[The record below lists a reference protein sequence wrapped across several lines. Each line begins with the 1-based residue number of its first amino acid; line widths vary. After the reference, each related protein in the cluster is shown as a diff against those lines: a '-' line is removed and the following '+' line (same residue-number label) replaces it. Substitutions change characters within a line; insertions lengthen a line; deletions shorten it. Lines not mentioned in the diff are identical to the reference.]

1 MNEQKPS
8 LAKIY
13 WILMKPRVVFLL
25 QATAICGILTYDF
38 REGYDNG
45 RTYIDSLTTALIVLL
60 GGSLASGGSMTINM
74 WYERDIDPLMERTLN
89 RPIPS
94 HQRVSNKSSNIHRR
108 MENQTH
114 RVLNRNRPV
123 ASATASTGKGFG
135 SDLYANGSREMKLL
149 RKIRPGGMPGKAT
162 APRHSLTRHTQ
173 FKTNPNKMNLIH
185 KSSATLGGRY

>member
-1 MNEQKPS
+1 VNHDHINVSASAGINIPN
-8 LAKIY
+8 
-13 WILMKPRVVFLL
+13 
-25 QATAICGILTYDF
+25 ATPLT
-38 REGYDNG
+38 DN
-45 RTYIDSLTTALIVLL
+45 Y
-60 GGSLASGGSMTINM
+60 N
-74 WYERDIDPLMERTLN
+74 YELN

-149 RKIRPGGMPGKAT
+149 RKIRQGGMPGKAT